1 MSKDDFYLGLE
12 ALIASSKRLRV
23 SGFGE
28 QEPEEATK
36 TLLLEP
42 LFLTLGYQP
51 NANQIREFK
60 ILGDSVDYL
69 LKSDRPLMFVE
80 AKSLH
85 DCPNANL
92 FDKHRDQVMRY
103 IQNYR
108 LSPEVTRMDRP
119 VAWILLTNFA
129 QLHFIRVNETTP
141 TFSFKLDELW
151 QRPRRTLGIAG
162 PGKRRCQ
169 PR

>member
-1 MSKDDFYLGLE
+1 MSRDEFNSKLEGLITQ
-12 ALIASSKRLRV
+12 AKRSRV

-42 LFLTLGYQP
+42 LFEALGYLP
-51 NANQIREFK
+51 NTNAVREFK

-69 LKSDRPLMFVE
+69 LKSDRPLIFVE
-80 AKSLH
+80 AKSPL
-85 DCPNANL
+85 DCPNASL

-108 LSPEVTRMDRP
+108 LIPSRIQDETNYPRP
-119 VAWILLTNFA
+119 GADA
-129 QLHFIRVNETTP
+129 PQA
-141 TFSFKLDELW
+141 
-151 QRPRRTLGIAG
+151 IA
-162 PGKRRCQ
+162 
-169 PR
+169 